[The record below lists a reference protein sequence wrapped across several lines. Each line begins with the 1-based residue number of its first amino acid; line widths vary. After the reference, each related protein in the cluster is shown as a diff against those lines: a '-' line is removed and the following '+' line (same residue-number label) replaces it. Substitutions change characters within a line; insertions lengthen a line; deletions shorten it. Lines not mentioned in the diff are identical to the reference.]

1 MARQGRATEETVMAV
16 PQIDR
21 HYGVPAGHESY
32 RERITRTIHPDGTI
46 TDSDPLRVREDGIG
60 PGMFQG
66 VPLGLM
72 GMARIPAGTQTKVLE
87 RTVTTTATAWVEV
100 PTDQAQVT
108 DLSDYD
114 PDDDDDP
121 PVRH

>member
-1 MARQGRATEETVMAV
+1 MAV
-16 PQIDR
+16 PQIER
-21 HYGVPAGHESY
+21 RYGVPEGHESY
-32 RERITRTIHPDGTI
+32 RERVTRTIHPDGTI

-60 PGMFQG
+60 PNMF
-66 VPLGLM
+66 M
-72 GMARIPAGTQTKVLE
+72 GQRVRLFGSPNGDRIKVLE

-100 PTDQAQVT
+100 PADQAQVT

-114 PDDDDDP
+114 PDDDDAP